1 MNPLTE
7 KAREVREQTSIT
19 DFLSRLGHQPKRTKG
34 HESMY
39 ISMIRDSDTDAS
51 FSVNEKL
58 GVWYDHGMGKGGN
71 VLDLGMLYW
80 PELNFGEVVNKIR
93 ELCNLNVSDNNAV
106 RRRPPRPRIRE
117 AVKIPN
123 YKIEHIKPF
132 GTSEALNAYLKS
144 RGIYDVAADNIK
156 EIHYYVEDEKKN
168 RKNYFAAGWQNELG
182 AWKIRNKYFKAC
194 LGKKAITMI
203 SRDPKKLVVFEGYMN
218 YLSWRK
224 GNPSSNASALVLN
237 SLALLQSGL
246 EKAKAFPVIDVYL
259 DRDPS
264 GYTALSTWMK
274 ALPYSNDRS
283 EIYKGLN
290 DYNDKIIADLKRERK
305 LQNPVR

>member
-1 MNPLTE
+1 M
-7 KAREVREQTSIT
+7 
-19 DFLSRLGHQPKRTKG
+19 
-34 HESMY
+34 
-39 ISMIRDSDTDAS
+39 
-51 FSVNEKL
+51 
-58 GVWYDHGMGKGGN
+58 
-71 VLDLGMLYW
+71 
-80 PELNFGEVVNKIR
+80 
-93 ELCNLNVSDNNAV
+93 
-106 RRRPPRPRIRE
+106 
-117 AVKIPN
+117 
-123 YKIEHIKPF
+123 
-132 GTSEALNAYLKS
+132 
-144 RGIYDVAADNIK
+144 
-156 EIHYYVEDEKKN
+156 
-168 RKNYFAAGWQNELG
+168 
-182 AWKIRNKYFKAC
+182 
-194 LGKKAITMI
+194 GKKAITMI

-274 ALPYSNDRS
+274 ALPYSTDRS